1 MGGWV
6 NPPLAQ
12 RDARRTRGRRG
23 ALRIYAGLLCA
34 FAVCIAGA
42 TQAANPPSDLER
54 AVKAAYL
61 YKFLN
66 YVEWPSSAFAD
77 DSAPFVIGVY
87 GADAIAAQLT
97 QLAAEHD
104 VAGRRVEVRRL
115 KRNEPLAGV
124 HVLFVGAQEAAHLPA
139 LVRAARQRS
148 LLLVSE
154 AKDGLDAGSAINLVV
169 DDDRVRFDIAP
180 ENAER
185 MGVHLS
191 SRLLAVART
200 VRGRGAD

>member
-1 MGGWV
+1 MGGCV
-6 NPPLAQ
+6 THALAQ
-12 RDARRTRGRRG
+12 RDARRPRLHRG

-42 TQAANPPSDLER
+42 TQAADPPSDLER
-54 AVKAAYL
+54 AIKAAYL
-61 YKFLN
+61 FKFLN
-66 YVEWPSSAFAD
+66 YVEWPPSAFAD
-77 DSAPFVIGVY
+77 DNAPFVIGVY
-87 GADAIAAQLT
+87 GADAIATQLT
-97 QLAAEHD
+97 QLAAEGG
-104 VAGRRVEVRRL
+104 VSGRRVEVRRL
-115 KRNEPLAGV
+115 KRDEPLAGV
-124 HVLFVGAQEAAHLPA
+124 HVLFVGAQEAAQLPT
-139 LVRAARQRS
+139 LVRATRQRA

-154 AKDGLDAGSAINLVV
+154 EKDGLDAGSAINLVV

>member
-1 MGGWV
+1 M
-6 NPPLAQ
+6 
-12 RDARRTRGRRG
+12 RHG

-42 TQAANPPSDLER
+42 TQAADPPSDHPSSDLER

-66 YVEWPSSAFAD
+66 YVEWPPSAFAD

-115 KRNEPLAGV
+115 KRYEPLAGV
-124 HVLFVGAQEAAHLPA
+124 HVLFVGAQDAAQLPA
-139 LVRAARQRS
+139 LVRAVRQRA

-154 AKDGLDAGSAINLVV
+154 EKDGLDAGSAINLVV
-169 DDDRVRFDIAP
+169 DDDHVRFDIAP

-200 VRGRGAD
+200 VRDRGTDR